1 MRGILLVLLTSWIS
15 LAALAARAE
24 PLLAARVNGIGIPQ
38 DRLER
43 AFEEDLRLRRINVG
57 EIRSPERLKRMKR
70 GVLDNLIEQEL
81 FWQQAQSAGPVAT
94 PDAVEQAYR
103 SAKAQFKSEE
113 SFDRRL
119 RADGLTLENYRELL
133 GKQLSARAY
142 VDAVIAKA
150 PAVSDAQVHRF
161 YLDNPDRF
169 HRPEAVRARHI
180 LVRVADGE
188 SEEQRA
194 AKRSRIEQVLK
205 EARAGADFAE
215 LARTHSEAPT
225 KQWGGELDPIVR
237 GQAAAGLEAVAFA
250 LAPGQVSDVQSVP
263 EGFEILKVESRSEA
277 ITVSE
282 EQASAAIRNHL
293 QESEAKAAVQDEI
306 ERLRA
311 AGRIEILLAL

>member
-1 MRGILLVLLTSWIS
+1 MDIAGRAGGARR
-15 LAALAARAE
+15 AASRSARQ
-24 PLLAARVNGIGIPQ
+24 RYRDSQ

-43 AFEEDLRLRRINVG
+43 AFEEDLRLRRINVA
-57 EIRSPERLKRMKR
+57 RSISERLKRMKR
-70 GVLDNLIEQEL
+70 DVLDNLIEQEL
-81 FWQQAQSAGPVAT
+81 FWQQAQAAGAIAT
-94 PDAVEQAYR
+94 AEEVEQACR
-103 SAKAQFKSEE
+103 AAKGQFKSEE

-119 RADGLTLENYRELL
+119 QADGLTLEGYRELL
-133 GKQLSARAY
+133 KRQLSARAY
-142 VDAVIAKA
+142 VNAVIAKA

-250 LAPGQVSDVQSVP
+250 LARARFPMCRAFP
-263 EGFEILKVESRSEA
+263 RASRSSSGEPQRGDHRQRGA
-277 ITVSE
+277 G
-282 EQASAAIRNHL
+282 
-293 QESEAKAAVQDEI
+293 
-306 ERLRA
+306 ERGDSQSSSGERGEGGRA
-311 AGRIEILLAL
+311 G